1 MIQPRVPQEHHFLT
15 HDGVAL
21 FYRHWPATARPRR
34 GAIVLLH
41 RPHEHGERMAHL
53 ADELDLPDF
62 DVFAWDARGHGRSAI
77 ARGEA
82 LDFATA
88 VRDLQTFVDH
98 LALAHGVP
106 ARAIHVVAEGGGAVL
121 AATWVHDHAPRV
133 RGLTLV
139 SPAFVNRRH
148 AGLRLTSRLRGI
160 RTIAGP
166 GGGALT
172 RDPRRRADHD
182 ADPLARQPLDARF
195 LLGLREAAARVV
207 ADANAIVRPVQL
219 LVSGA
224 DRIAQARPQH
234 RFFDRLGSAHKSR
247 LELPEARHDALGDR
261 DREAAVQAVR
271 AFVLR
276 LIDATPADVDLREAH
291 LRGDTADESQALAL
305 PLPLLSPRNL
315 RWSLMRL
322 GIRAGT
328 LSSHGLKLGH
338 ATGFDSGA
346 MLDYIY
352 RDQAGGRH
360 ALGRRVDRHYLDA
373 LGWRALRT
381 RRQHVEEL
389 IRDAMEWLAER
400 HRDVRILDIASGPGR
415 YVLDAVK
422 ASPIRTSSVLL
433 RDVSEE
439 SGREARALIEARELA
454 HVARFELGDA
464 FDRLGLA
471 NLRPRP
477 TLAVASG
484 LYELYPAN
492 EMVRRS
498 LAGVGDAV
506 EDGGYFIYTN
516 QSWHPQLE
524 LIARALVSRRE
535 HDGEPWV
542 MRRRT
547 QAEIDQL
554 VEEAG
559 FRKIAMRI
567 DAHGIFT
574 VSLAIRR
581 E

>member
-1 MIQPRVPQEHHFLT
+1 MTQPRVPQEHHFQT

-34 GAIVLLH
+34 GAIVMFH

-62 DVFAWDARGHGRSAI
+62 DFFAWDARGHGRSI
-77 ARGEA
+77 AMPAEP

-88 VRDLQTFVDH
+88 VRDVQTFVDH

-106 ARAIHVVAEGGGAVL
+106 THAIHVLAEGGGAVL
-121 AATWVHDHAPRV
+121 AATWAHDHAPRV

-139 SPAFVNRRH
+139 SPAFENRRH
-148 AGLRLTSRLRGI
+148 AGLRLASRLREAP
-160 RTIAGP
+160 TVSGP
-166 GGGALT
+166 GGNALT
-172 RDPRRRADHD
+172 RDPRRSAGHD
-182 ADPLARQPLDARF
+182 ADPSARQPLDARF
-195 LLGLREAAARVV
+195 VFGMQDAAVRVV

-219 LVSGA
+219 LVSGD
-224 DRIAQARPQH
+224 DRVASARPQH
-234 RFFDRLGSAHKSR
+234 LFFDRLGSAHKSR
-247 LELPEARHDALGDR
+247 IELPDARHDALGDR

-271 AFVLR
+271 TFVLR
-276 LIDATPADVDLREAH
+276 LYDATPADVDLRGAH
-291 LRGDTADESQALAL
+291 LRGDTADESHSLVAR
-305 PLPLLSPRNL
+305 LPLLSPRNL

-322 GIRAGT
+322 GIWAGA
-328 LSSHGLKLGH
+328 LSSHGLKLGRE
-338 ATGFDSGA
+338 TGFDSGA
-346 MLDYIY
+346 TLDYVY
-352 RDQAGGRH
+352 RDQARGRH
-360 ALGRRVDRHYLDA
+360 ALGRRVDRYYLDA
-373 LGWRALRT
+373 LGWRAIRT
-381 RRQHVEEL
+381 RRLHVEEL
-389 IRDAMEWLAER
+389 IRDAMERLAEK
-400 HRDVRILDIASGPGR
+400 HHDVRILDIASGPGR
-415 YVLDAVK
+415 YVLDAVQ
-422 ASPIRTSSVLL
+422 ASPVRAGSILL
-433 RDVSEE
+433 RDVGEDSA
-439 SGREARALIEARELA
+439 REARALIEERELT
-454 HVARFELGDA
+454 HIARFETGDA
-464 FDRLGLA
+464 FDRLALA

-506 EDGGYFIYTN
+506 EDGGYFVYTN
-516 QSWHPQLE
+516 QPWHPQLE
-524 LIARALVSRRE
+524 LIARTLVSRRE

-547 QAEIDQL
+547 QAELDQL

-559 FRKIAMRI
+559 FRKIAQRI

>member
-1 MIQPRVPQEHHFLT
+1 
-15 HDGVAL
+15 
-21 FYRHWPATARPRR
+21 
-34 GAIVLLH
+34 
-41 RPHEHGERMAHL
+41 
-53 ADELDLPDF
+53 
-62 DVFAWDARGHGRSAI
+62 
-77 ARGEA
+77 
-82 LDFATA
+82 
-88 VRDLQTFVDH
+88 
-98 LALAHGVP
+98 
-106 ARAIHVVAEGGGAVL
+106 
-121 AATWVHDHAPRV
+121 V

-139 SPAFVNRRH
+139 APAFGNRRH
-148 AGLRLTSRLRGI
+148 AGLRLMRRLDEA
-160 RTIAGP
+160 RTVAGP

-172 RDPRRRADHD
+172 RDPRRSADHD
-182 ADPLARQPLDARF
+182 ADPLARQPLGACF
-195 LLGLREAAARVV
+195 LLGLREAAVRVV
-207 ADANAIVRPVQL
+207 ADANAIVRPVQM
-219 LVSGA
+219 LVAGA
-224 DRIAQARPQH
+224 DRIAHTRPQH
-234 RFFDRLGSAHKSR
+234 LFFDRLGSTHKSR
-247 LELPEARHDALGDR
+247 LELPDARHDALGDR
-261 DREAAVQAVR
+261 DRETAVQAVR

-291 LRGDTADESQALAL
+291 LRGDTVDESQALAA

-322 GIRAGT
+322 GIRVGT
-328 LSSHGLKLGH
+328 LSSNGLKLGH

-346 MLDYIY
+346 MLDYVY
-352 RDQAGGRH
+352 QDQASGRH
-360 ALGRRVDRHYLDA
+360 ALGRRVDRYYLDA

-381 RRQHVEEL
+381 RRLHVEEL
-389 IRDAMEWLAER
+389 IRDAMERLAEK
-400 HRDVRILDIASGPGR
+400 HCDVRILDIASGPGR
-415 YVLDAVK
+415 YVLDAV
-422 ASPIRTSSVLL
+422 RTSPVRTGSVLL
-433 RDVSEE
+433 RDVGEE
-439 SGREARALIEARELA
+439 CGRAARALIEERELA
-454 HVARFELGDA
+454 HIARFETGDA
-464 FDRLGLA
+464 FDRPGLA

-506 EDGGYFIYTN
+506 EDGGYFVYTN
-516 QSWHPQLE
+516 QPWHPQLE

-567 DAHGIFT
+567 DAQGIFT